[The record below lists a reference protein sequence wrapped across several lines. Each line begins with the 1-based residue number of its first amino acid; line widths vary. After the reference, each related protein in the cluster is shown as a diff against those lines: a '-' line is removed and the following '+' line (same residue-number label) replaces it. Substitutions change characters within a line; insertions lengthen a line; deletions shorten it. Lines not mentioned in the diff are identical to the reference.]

1 MELLEIGLRASAEEV
16 FCQFGG
22 VIFMSQFRD
31 FFFICSNLYMNRKW
45 RSAFS
50 SNSSVGMKEML
61 FKCCLDGTVI
71 NIAIMMDLYIWKKI
85 TQVQGSKFQ
94 PYPTHLFLGFSL
106 GKKYI
111 MNRYENK
118 LVVNVAVA
126 VVVRWKSSKREN
138 PAINVLGKKKHY
150 FPSFKIRKV
159 KNVYK

>member
-1 MELLEIGLRASAEEV
+1 
-16 FCQFGG
+16 
-22 VIFMSQFRD
+22 
-31 FFFICSNLYMNRKW
+31 MNRKW

-85 TQVQGSKFQ
+85 TQVQASKFQ

-126 VVVRWKSSKREN
+126 VVVAVAVAVVVRWKSSKREN
-138 PAINVLGKKKHY
+138 PAINVLEKKKTLLSSLQDKESKKCIQITVTNCNLQCKSMLTLLTH
-150 FPSFKIRKV
+150 
-159 KNVYK
+159 